1 MKRRPSDLSPEDQAF
16 TRKVLFEAAK
26 TAQNSKELEKFLSGL
41 LTPSEQIMLGRRI
54 WISRM
59 ILENK
64 RYDEIGARLHVG
76 SGTIAYVECWLRG
89 LLPDYSKHIKRE
101 LKRSTAEKRRQVA
114 KDNPLGLTAL
124 KVKYP
129 LHFLLFP
136 WPKL

>member
-1 MKRRPSDLSPEDQAF
+1 MKRKPEDLSAEDQAF

-26 TAQNSKELEKFLSGL
+26 TAQTAQQLEKFLDGL

-76 SGTIAYVECWLRG
+76 SGTIANVEKWLRG
-89 LLPDYSKHIKRE
+89 LLPDYGRHIEREMKRTTE
-101 LKRSTAEKRRQVA
+101 MRRREIA
-114 KDNPLGLTAL
+114 KQNPFGLTAL
-124 KVKYP
+124 KRKYP

>member
-1 MKRRPSDLSPEDQAF
+1 
-16 TRKVLFEAAK
+16 
-26 TAQNSKELEKFLSGL
+26 
-41 LTPSEQIMLGRRI
+41 MLGRRI

-76 SGTIAYVECWLRG
+76 SGTIAYVESWLRG
-89 LLPDYSKHIKRE
+89 LLPDYSKHIRRE
-101 LKRSTAEKRRQVA
+101 LKRSTEEKRRQVA
-114 KDNPLGLTAL
+114 RDNPVGLTAL
-124 KVKYP
+124 KLKYP